1 MAKKLTMKNPKAAI
15 KVSTPVGRLLWL
27 NLVHPKPSD
36 SPMQAD
42 KYTCTV
48 AWDKEMNDANKA
60 AMQELVKAIE
70 SVAREAYDDDTLTIK
85 DIPQSVLKDG
95 ASMENQTYLHDMW
108 VCSSSTGAK
117 YPPAVYGP
125 VKSRGALP
133 ISEVETIAQGD
144 YGRMVVTVSA
154 YKTPASHGITCYLS
168 LVQFAK
174 KGEYLGGGASGAS
187 LISDIDVGLD
197 NVETET
203 ESESV
208 AGKKEEGNLDDFF
221 SL

>member
-1 MAKKLTMKNPKAAI
+1 MAKKLTMKNKDVSM

-27 NLVHPKPSD
+27 NLAHPKSAD
-36 SPMQAD
+36 ALMQAG

-48 AWDKEMNDANKA
+48 AWDKEMNEANKT
-60 AMQELVKAIE
+60 AMQFLVNAIE

-117 YPPAVYGP
+117 YPPSVYGP
-125 VKSRGALP
+125 VKSRGVLP
-133 ISEVETIAQGD
+133 VNEVENIAQGD

-154 YKTPASHGITCYLS
+154 YKTSASHGITCYLS

-174 KGEYLGGGASGAS
+174 KGEYLGGTSGAS
-187 LISDIDVGLD
+187 LIDDIDVGLD

-203 ESESV
+203 KAESDT
-208 AGKKEEGNLDDFF
+208 GKKEEGNLDDFF